1 MKLGL
6 KVNADRE
13 SADRLNGA
21 GPPFVEVWFNVN
33 EKDRYDDLFREL
45 QRRQC
50 QAGLHFWGLLDGNIA
65 PNIAYPDE
73 KVIKESM
80 TLMRQTIDI
89 AARHNCAYV
98 NIHPG
103 ASALSKV
110 QYDKERYD
118 VISDPADTDRSID
131 LFLEHAIELHEYATS
146 KNVVFTV
153 ETVPPR
159 ITDGW
164 YNATARLRPKNAYEL
179 PPRAITRACD
189 AGLWV
194 ANDFCHTAANAITD
208 NPDVVFTFLKGIT
221 LQLAPK
227 TRLIHLGFV
236 MPPYN
241 GTDNHDELDNPLL
254 QTNQAVPNH
263 HQMIELLRMFQNRD
277 DVWILVE
284 PKEDHV
290 KNYFL
295 AKQLLDEAFGARD
308 R

>member
-1 MKLGL
+1 MILGL

-13 SADRLNGA
+13 SADRLDGA
-21 GPPFVEVWFNVN
+21 KPPFVEVWFNIID
-33 EKDRYDDLFREL
+33 KDRYNDLFDEL
-45 QRRQC
+45 AKRHC
-50 QAGLHFWGLLDGNIA
+50 QIGLHFWGLLDGNIA

-73 KVIKESM
+73 RVIKESM
-80 TLMRQTIDI
+80 ALMRQTIDI
-89 AARHNCAYV
+89 AAGRHCKYV

-110 QYDKERYD
+110 HYDKERYD
-118 VISDPADTDRSID
+118 LVSDPVDTDTSID
-131 LFLEHAIELHEYATS
+131 LFLEHALELHEYAAA

-153 ETVPPR
+153 ETVPPC

-164 YNATARLRPKNAYEL
+164 YDPRARLTPKNVYEL

-194 ANDFCHTAANAITD
+194 ANDFCHTAANAITTD
-208 NPDVVFTFLKGIT
+208 PDAVFTFLKGIT
-221 LQLAPK
+221 VHLAPK

-254 QTNQAVPNH
+254 QTNEAVPNH
-263 HQMIELLRMFQNRD
+263 QQFIELLRMFQNRG
-277 DVWILVE
+277 DVWVLVE
-284 PKEDHV
+284 PSRNHV

-295 AKQLLDEAFGARD
+295 AKQLIDEAAGGTET
-308 R
+308 